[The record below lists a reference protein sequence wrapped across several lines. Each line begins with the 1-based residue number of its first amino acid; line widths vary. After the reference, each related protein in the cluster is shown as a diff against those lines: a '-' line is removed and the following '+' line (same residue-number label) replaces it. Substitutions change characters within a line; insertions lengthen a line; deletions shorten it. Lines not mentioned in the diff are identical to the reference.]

1 MRALA
6 LRTSV
11 SQYSFMNLLPKI
23 NLMAEFTRGQLLHG
37 YESTH
42 NLTHRCAFCASI
54 RKGTFYNIKLDM
66 SLAVLLVETKQ
77 T

>member
-1 MRALA
+1 MG
-6 LRTSV
+6 
-11 SQYSFMNLLPKI
+11 
-23 NLMAEFTRGQLLHG
+23 EFTRGQLLHG